1 MKKKLILTILCII
14 GFCLVMACKM
24 DYDKTTMSGAR
35 SAGTSLIEGEET
47 ETDNLV
53 IDENEQE
60 FFRNQSRSFSI
71 MDEAMR
77 PFIIET
83 DETGSRLYD
92 DCFAGVFLDDF
103 GNINIGYVQNV
114 ITRQVEDSMKG
125 V

>member
-1 MKKKLILTILCII
+1 
-14 GFCLVMACKM
+14 M

-60 FFRNQSRSFSI
+60 FFRNQSRSFII
-71 MDEAMR
+71 MDEAMH
-77 PFIIET
+77 PFIKET
-83 DETGSRLYD
+83 DGTGSRFYD

-103 GNINIGYVQNV
+103 GNLNIGVVQDAATEQAEYS
-114 ITRQVEDSMKG
+114 IKG